1 MYRKVYFLP
10 FANVKISKINKEVE
24 EMAIISLIR
33 EIKLTNEDAI
43 KILDNQPSEKLQ
55 EILHL
60 IKQKEKIEETENKL
74 ISKYL

>member
-1 MYRKVYFLP
+1 
-10 FANVKISKINKEVE
+10 
-24 EMAIISLIR
+24 MAIISLTR

-55 EILHL
+55 EVLHS